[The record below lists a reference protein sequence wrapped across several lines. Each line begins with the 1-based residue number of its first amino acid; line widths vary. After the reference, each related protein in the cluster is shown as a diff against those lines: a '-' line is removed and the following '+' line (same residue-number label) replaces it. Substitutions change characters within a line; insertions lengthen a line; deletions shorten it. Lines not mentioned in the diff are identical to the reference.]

1 MGGINLNK
9 KLWRMPQKGMVR
21 GVCAGIADYLD
32 VPVKLVRILVVL
44 SIFFGLAFFTVV
56 AYIVLS
62 FVLDPMPDNLAAGKT
77 AADQR
82 RTAGYRRQRAC
93 RRRKAFAR
101 NGTLRHVRYVHTA

>member
-56 AYIVLS
+56 AIS
-62 FVLDPMPDNLAAGKT
+62 FCLLYWTLCRIIWPQANRS
-77 AADQR
+77 DQR